1 MKTDPVSVKVYHGY
15 GHTHKLTVYG
25 HVFSRKPRLR
35 QRYRNRFLVN
45 ILYLIKLYLFK
56 PAPFARV
63 RLRFR
68 EQEIYDKAEYDG
80 FFRFEFSSCSKVE
93 AGWHQFSVEALLQ
106 DNDVVVAE
114 ATGLIY
120 VPHIT
125 HYAFISDIDDT
136 VMVRSE
142 KRSVG

>member
-93 AGWHQFSVEALLQ
+93 DGW
-106 DNDVVVAE
+106 
-114 ATGLIY
+114 
-120 VPHIT
+120 
-125 HYAFISDIDDT
+125 
-136 VMVRSE
+136 RSE
-142 KRSVG
+142 ENTSELQSLMRISYAVFCLKK